1 MSDAL
6 NAIEKVTY
14 DSGEFIFFE
23 GDVENHFFIVES
35 GTVNIHTKDMT
46 GKKIL
51 ITVINPGDSFG
62 EFALISKC
70 PRSATA
76 QAATPVVLV
85 KVSEEGFQELL
96 AEIPT
101 WAECMMKSFVERLQN
116 MTEKIRELE
125 QSAAK

>member
-6 NAIEKVTY
+6 NSIEKVTY
-14 DSGEFIFFE
+14 DSGEYIFFE

-35 GTVNIHTKDMT
+35 GTVNIHTKDIA
-46 GKKIL
+46 GKKIP

-76 QAATPVVLV
+76 QAATPVVLI
-85 KVSEEGFQELL
+85 KVSEDGFQELL
-96 AEIPT
+96 AELPT
-101 WAECMMKSFVERLQN
+101 WAVCMMKSFVERLQN
-116 MTEKIRELE
+116 MTEKMRETE
-125 QSAAK
+125 HPSS